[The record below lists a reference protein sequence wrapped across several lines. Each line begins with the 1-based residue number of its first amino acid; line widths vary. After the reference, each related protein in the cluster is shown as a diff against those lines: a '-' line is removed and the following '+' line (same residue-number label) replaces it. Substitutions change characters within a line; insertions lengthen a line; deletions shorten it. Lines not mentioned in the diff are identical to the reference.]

1 MSEAG
6 QARLRVL
13 IADDNAVLRMGLG
26 LLLSADPGIDLV
38 GEASSGEEAMELAA
52 ELHPDVV
59 LLDVRMPGSHD
70 GISAAISLV
79 ETTVVVM
86 LTYSDDPIVVRAAL
100 KAGVRGY
107 LVHGDVRP
115 GEIVDAVKDAV
126 SGRTV
131 LSPRVSQLLV
141 QHLVQEPSPE
151 DERRGGRAQQPSGE
165 VSLRMALTPRERE
178 IMELLAHGLDNDDI
192 AKRLFITRNTLKNHI
207 TRVFAKLG
215 VTSRSQ
221 AVAYWL
227 REHGPRTPISE
238 DRGRDPSASGG

>member
-1 MSEAG
+1 VSEG
-6 QARLRVL
+6 GRRRLRVL

-26 LLLSADPGIDLV
+26 LLLSADPDIDLV

-52 ELHPDVV
+52 ELSPDVV

-79 ETTVVVM
+79 GSTVVVM

-141 QHLVQEPSPE
+141 QHLVQEPTPE
-151 DERRGGRAQQPSGE
+151 DERRGGRAQPSGD
-165 VSLRMALTPRERE
+165 VSHRMALTPRERE

-215 VTSRSQ
+215 VTTRSQ

-227 REHGPRTPISE
+227 REHGPRTPISD
-238 DRGRDPSASGG
+238 DRGRGPSASGR

>member
-1 MSEAG
+1 MTQDEPV
-6 QARLRVL
+6 RLRVL

-26 LLLSADPGIDLV
+26 QLLAADPGIELI
-38 GEASSGEEAMELAA
+38 GEASSGEEAMALAA

-70 GISAAISLV
+70 GISAAASLV
-79 ETTVVVM
+79 GSTVVVM
-86 LTYSDDPIVVRAAL
+86 LTYSEDPVVVRAAL

-115 GEIVDAVKDAV
+115 REIVEAVKDAV
-126 SGRTV
+126 GGRTV
-131 LSPRVSQLLV
+131 LSPRVSRLLV
-141 QHLVQEPSPE
+141 DQLVNDTAEPDS
-151 DERRGGRAQQPSGE
+151 RRTRLPRQPDSG
-165 VSLRMALTPRERE
+165 VRMALTPRERE
-178 IMELLAHGLDNDDI
+178 IMELLADGLDNDDI

-227 REHGPRTPISE
+227 RERSPRTPLSDE
-238 DRGRDPSASGG
+238 GGRGPSAGHR